1 VDPRGTI
8 FLNSFDN
15 LFHRW
20 EKISKRLLRG
30 PDLFHTL
37 SPLPRFPEYHMM
49 IPMVDVLLRP
59 LLDLDAGFG
68 ADDEEGDAA
77 DEDDQDA
84 GAGEGQGGAAEEE
97 GQEAGSGSG
106 DSDDEEGM

>member
-1 VDPRGTI
+1 MI
-8 FLNSFDN
+8 
-15 LFHRW
+15 
-20 EKISKRLLRG
+20 
-30 PDLFHTL
+30 
-37 SPLPRFPEYHMM
+37 MM

-77 DEDDQDA
+77 DE
-84 GAGEGQGGAAEEE
+84 E